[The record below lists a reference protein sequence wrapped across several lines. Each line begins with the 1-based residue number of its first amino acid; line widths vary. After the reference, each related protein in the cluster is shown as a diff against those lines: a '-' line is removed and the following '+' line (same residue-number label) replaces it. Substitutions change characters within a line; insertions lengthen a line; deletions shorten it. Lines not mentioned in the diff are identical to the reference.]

1 VIKKTITFTD
11 LDGEK
16 FTEDFYF
23 NLSKAELAE
32 IEISVPGGMQAQFQL
47 VMALEDTKAV
57 LDIFKE
63 LIAKAY
69 GKRSDDNRSFIKS
82 EEISQGFMYSDAY
95 SELFMELL
103 TDSNKALEFI
113 TGIMPADMS
122 ADFPKTVEELEL
134 PKDPKDM
141 TKDELIEA
149 FQARQQALK
158 DKAE

>member
-1 VIKKTITFTD
+1 
-11 LDGEK
+11 
-16 FTEDFYF
+16 
-23 NLSKAELAE
+23 
-32 IEISVPGGMQAQFQL
+32 
-47 VMALEDTKAV
+47 
-57 LDIFKE
+57 
-63 LIAKAY
+63 
-69 GKRSDDNRSFIKS
+69 
-82 EEISQGFMYSDAY
+82 
-95 SELFMELL
+95 MELL